1 MLSASETA
9 AVLRGRAAGR
19 MLATGAVTQVAG
31 NGLADDALNAA
42 VAEFS
47 SEPSQSA
54 GYFAVGM
61 VSELNMLL
69 MAVLDH
75 VEPGAG
81 VSLEDFWSGLLAKL
95 AVARDATG

>member
-1 MLSASETA
+1 
-9 AVLRGRAAGR
+9 
-19 MLATGAVTQVAG
+19 MLATGAVSQVAG
-31 NGLADDALNAA
+31 HGVADDALDAA

-69 MAVLDH
+69 MAVLDF
-75 VEPGAG
+75 VEPSDGM
-81 VSLEDFWSGLLAKL
+81 SLEDFWSGLLAKL
-95 AVARDATG
+95 AVARDQTG